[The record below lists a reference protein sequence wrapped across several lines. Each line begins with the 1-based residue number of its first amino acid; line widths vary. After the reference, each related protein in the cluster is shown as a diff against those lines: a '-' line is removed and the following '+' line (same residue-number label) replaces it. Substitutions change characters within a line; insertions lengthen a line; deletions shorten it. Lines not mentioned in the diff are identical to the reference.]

1 MNQADPTLALQSIGD
16 QLVSTTLSALR
27 TGVGYEVRTE
37 VVGEKGSV
45 MIGLGVGLMRKT
57 APG

>member
-1 MNQADPTLALQSIGD
+1 M
-16 QLVSTTLSALR
+16 VRTTLSALG
-27 TGVGYEVRTE
+27 TGVGYEARTE
-37 VVGEKGSV
+37 VVGEKCSV

>member
-1 MNQADPTLALQSIGD
+1 
-16 QLVSTTLSALR
+16 LSALR
-27 TGVGYEVRTE
+27 TAVGYEVRTE